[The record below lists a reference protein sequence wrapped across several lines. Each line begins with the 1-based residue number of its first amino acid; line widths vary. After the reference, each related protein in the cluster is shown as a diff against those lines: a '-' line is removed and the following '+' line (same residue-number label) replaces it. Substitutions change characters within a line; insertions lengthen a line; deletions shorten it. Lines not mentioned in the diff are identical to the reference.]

1 MYKIENLKAERVEPV
16 TFSAIEM
23 KESEIEEILRR
34 NIDMLCDDEESM
46 IIVGQQVKNENNGRS
61 DLTAIDN
68 EGSIVLVEIK
78 RDPRDI
84 ENRKEAFEFQAVRYA
99 ASYATI
105 RDIESLVR
113 KVYGPYIE
121 KHREEFEQMDLT
133 SYELGLRKINEF
145 LRANDTEKS
154 FNKRQRIILAASD
167 FDEQTLSAVAW
178 LNSNGVDISCYRLIP
193 YKLDDKTYIR
203 AERILPVATYDQY
216 YVNLMDRSI
225 PVSAKTDRQMTRRVL
240 PRIDAMLEW
249 GIVKEGDIIGAKD
262 REDEGVLQNSGKV
275 KVAEEL
281 LSLQEWLK
289 RVYGWSSVRTY
300 SLAIHKATGK
310 TLSQIR
316 EEYMIEQ
323 EQKRSSVDEREEA

>member
-1 MYKIENLKAERVEPV
+1 MYKIEGTKAERVEPV

-23 KESEIEEILRR
+23 RESEIEEILRR

-46 IIVGQQVKNENNGRS
+46 IIVGQQVKNEHNGRS

-178 LNSNGVDISCYRLIP
+178 LNSNSVDISCYRLIP

-225 PVSAKTDRQMTRRVL
+225 PVSAKANRQMTRRVL

>member
-1 MYKIENLKAERVEPV
+1 MYKIENMKAERVEPV
-16 TFSAIEM
+16 TFSAIEI

-34 NIDMLCDDEESM
+34 NIDMICDDEESM

-68 EGSIVLVEIK
+68 EGNIVLIEIK

-121 KHREEFEQMDLT
+121 KHREEFGQMDLT
-133 SYELGLRKINEF
+133 SYELGLRRINEF
-145 LRANDTEKS
+145 LRANDAEKS

-178 LNSNGVDISCYRLIP
+178 LNSNGVDVSCYRLIP

-203 AERILPVATYDQY
+203 AERILPVVSSPGGFHPQALSEPDL
-216 YVNLMDRSI
+216 NLLI
-225 PVSAKTDRQMTRRVL
+225 HPAPIIQ
-240 PRIDAMLEW
+240 PYRISPL
-249 GIVKEGDIIGAKD
+249 
-262 REDEGVLQNSGKV
+262 
-275 KVAEEL
+275 
-281 LSLQEWLK
+281 
-289 RVYGWSSVRTY
+289 SSVQRRCHTT
-300 SLAIHKATGK
+300 SFCLLALPSPLFT
-310 TLSQIR
+310 
-316 EEYMIEQ
+316 
-323 EQKRSSVDEREEA
+323 VPP